1 MTHGVKITPL
11 FQSRGNI
18 FFFQIMVSFFCIQI
32 LHMQMWIA
40 AALSIIISWTFGC
53 FSEQVNVNTT
63 EFHLFGEL
71 GNQEQ

>member
-1 MTHGVKITPL
+1 
-11 FQSRGNI
+11 
-18 FFFQIMVSFFCIQI
+18 
-32 LHMQMWIA
+32 MQMWIS

-53 FSEQVNVNTT
+53 LSEQVNVNTT